1 MRREYSRFFN
11 GRMNNSLLSVPGQK
25 NYEYGYKFAYEI
37 ASQRLAEIGDI
48 EPLCRNSGAEC
59 QTKGERSLISL
70 DYLNHRYQIRL
81 PDIDISLA
89 DSDEEVPPK
98 DRILLLHYLLQAKGT
113 PLANKTVAYKE
124 LPEGVVYFRT
134 FHKRAI
140 KPLIDHF
147 GKDPDKLLKAAKE
160 LGGKKADY
168 GDIAVTIKAF
178 KNVPI
183 TFVLWKGDEE
193 FPPDGS
199 ILFDATVSDYL
210 SIEDINVLS
219 ERIAWKL
226 VRALREGS

>member
-1 MRREYSRFFN
+1 
-11 GRMNNSLLSVPGQK
+11 MNNSLLSVPGQK

-37 ASQRLAEIGDI
+37 ASQRLAEIGDV
-48 EPLCRNSGAEC
+48 EPLCLNSGAEY
-59 QTKGERSLISL
+59 KVIDSIPIISL
-70 DYLNHRYQIRL
+70 DYLNRRYQIRL
-81 PDIDISLA
+81 PEVAISLT
-89 DSDEEVPPK
+89 DSDEEVPFK
-98 DRILLLHYLLQAKGT
+98 DKILLLHYLIQAKGT
-113 PLANKTVAYKE
+113 PLANKSIAYKE
-124 LPEGVVYFRT
+124 LPEGISYFRT

-140 KPLIDHF
+140 KPLIDNF
-147 GKDPDKLLKAAKE
+147 GSEPKKLPDAAKE
-160 LGGKKADY
+160 MGGKKADY
-168 GDIAVTIKAF
+168 GDVAVTVRAF
-178 KNVPI
+178 KKVPI

>member
-1 MRREYSRFFN
+1 
-11 GRMNNSLLSVPGQK
+11 MNNSLLSVPGQK
-25 NYEYGYKFAYEI
+25 NYEYGYKFAYDI

-48 EPLCRNSGAEC
+48 EPLCLNSGAEC
-59 QTKGERSLISL
+59 ETEGESILISL
-70 DYLNHRYQIRL
+70 DYLNRRYQIRL
-81 PDIDISLA
+81 PEVDISIV
-89 DSDEEVPPK
+89 DSDEEVPLK
-98 DRILLLHYLLQAKGT
+98 DKILLLHYLVQAKGT
-113 PLANKTVAYKE
+113 TLANKSIAYKE
-124 LPEGVVYFRT
+124 LPEGTVYFRT

-147 GKDPDKLLKAAKE
+147 GNNPKKLLEVAE
-160 LGGKKADY
+160 GLGGKKADY
-168 GDIAVTIKAF
+168 GDVAVTINAF
-178 KNVPI
+178 KKVPI
-183 TFVLWKGDEE
+183 TFVLWRGDEE

>member
-1 MRREYSRFFN
+1 
-11 GRMNNSLLSVPGQK
+11 MNNSLLSVPGQK
-25 NYEYGYKFAYEI
+25 NYEYGFKFAYEI
-37 ASQRLAEIGDI
+37 ASRRLAEIGDL
-48 EPLCRNSGAEC
+48 EPLRRNSGAEC
-59 QTKGERSLISL
+59 QTKGKHSLISL

-81 PDIDISLA
+81 PEVEISVV
-89 DSDEEVPPK
+89 DSDEEVSLK
-98 DRILLLHYLLQAKGT
+98 DRILLLHYLIQAKGT
-113 PLANKTVAYKE
+113 PLANKTIAYKE

-147 GKDPDKLLKAAKE
+147 GREPKKLLEAAKG
-160 LGGKKADY
+160 LGGVKADY
-168 GDIAVTIKAF
+168 GDVAVTINAF
-178 KNVPI
+178 KKVPI

-226 VRALREGS
+226 VRALKEGS

>member
-1 MRREYSRFFN
+1 
-11 GRMNNSLLSVPGQK
+11 MNNSLLSVPGQK

-37 ASQRLAEIGDI
+37 ASQKLAEMGDVK
-48 EPLCRNSGAEC
+48 PLCLNSGAEY
-59 QTKGERSLISL
+59 KVIDSIPIISL
-70 DYLNHRYQIRL
+70 DYLNRRYQIRL
-81 PDIDISLA
+81 PEVAISLM
-89 DSDEEVPPK
+89 DSGEEVPLK
-98 DRILLLHYLLQAKGT
+98 DKILLLHYLIQAKGT
-113 PLANKTVAYKE
+113 PLANKSIAYKE
-124 LPEGVVYFRT
+124 LPEGTVYFRT

-140 KPLIDHF
+140 KPLIDNF
-147 GKDPDKLLKAAKE
+147 GSQPKKLLNAAKE
-160 LGGKKADY
+160 MGGVKAAV
-168 GDIAVTIKAF
+168 GDMAVTVRAF
-178 KNVPI
+178 RKVPI

>member
-1 MRREYSRFFN
+1 
-11 GRMNNSLLSVPGQK
+11 MNNSLLSVPGQK
-25 NYEYGYKFAYEI
+25 NYEYGYKLAYEI
-37 ASQRLAEIGDI
+37 ARQKLAEIGDV
-48 EPLCRNSGAEC
+48 EPICLNSGAEYKVIDSI
-59 QTKGERSLISL
+59 TIISL
-70 DYLNHRYQIRL
+70 DYLNRRYQIRL
-81 PDIDISLA
+81 PEVAISLT
-89 DSDEEVPPK
+89 DSNEEVPLK
-98 DRILLLHYLLQAKGT
+98 DKILLLHYLIQAKGT
-113 PLANKTVAYKE
+113 PLANKSIAYKE
-124 LPEGVVYFRT
+124 LPEGISYFRT

-140 KPLIDHF
+140 KPLIDNF
-147 GKDPDKLLKAAKE
+147 GSEPKKLLNAAKE

-168 GDIAVTIKAF
+168 GDVAVTINAF
-178 KNVPI
+178 KKVPM

>member
-1 MRREYSRFFN
+1 
-11 GRMNNSLLSVPGQK
+11 MNNSLLSVPGQK

-37 ASQRLAEIGDI
+37 ASQKLAEMGDVK
-48 EPLCRNSGAEC
+48 PLCLNGGAEY
-59 QTKGERSLISL
+59 KVIDSIPIISL
-70 DYLNHRYQIRL
+70 DYLNRRYQIRL
-81 PDIDISLA
+81 PEVAISLT
-89 DSDEEVPPK
+89 DSNEEVPLK
-98 DRILLLHYLLQAKGT
+98 DKILLLHYLIQAKGT
-113 PLANKTVAYKE
+113 PLANKSIAYKE
-124 LPEGVVYFRT
+124 LPEGVSYFRT

-140 KPLIDHF
+140 KPLIDNF
-147 GKDPDKLLKAAKE
+147 GSEPKKLLDAAKE
-160 LGGKKADY
+160 MGGVKADY
-168 GDIAVTIKAF
+168 GDVAVTINAF
-178 KNVPI
+178 KKVPI